1 MFLGIRKKYWWF
13 LLSTLTMV
21 GLMIF
26 LHLSPVFAVRQ
37 AELQGPYADKLDD
50 ISQDCAQ
57 SQENVF
63 RLDKG
68 KWAEMM
74 LARENVENVRLS
86 IRLPHSIKG
95 EINRFDP
102 AALIMTDRLY
112 GLDRFYRLIPY
123 DSTWD
128 KIDLPLLTGLKI
140 NGLFRAPQDYRVA
153 DILSGLMEIKDEMP
167 ELYRQIAEIDFSDD
181 VYVSIYLTTGT
192 DRYLA
197 GSRNFVAQLIKLD
210 IVNRTV
216 ARSENG
222 CYDLLYD
229 GVVVKLK

>member
-1 MFLGIRKKYWWF
+1 M
-13 LLSTLTMV
+13 MV
-21 GLMIF
+21 V

-37 AELQGPYADKLDD
+37 AELKGPYADKLDD
-50 ISQDCAQ
+50 ISRDCVQ
-57 SQENVF
+57 SQENIF
-63 RLDKG
+63 SFDKEY
-68 KWAEMM
+68 WAETI

-86 IRLPHSIKG
+86 IKLPCSIMG
-95 EINRFDP
+95 EINRFEP
-102 AALIMTDRLY
+102 AALVMTDRLY
-112 GLDRFYRLIPY
+112 GLDRFCRLIPY

-128 KIDLPLLTGLKI
+128 KIDLPLLIGLKI
-140 NGLFRAPQDYRVA
+140 NGLFRGPQDFRAV
-153 DILSGLMEIKDEMP
+153 DVLSGLMEIKDKMP

-229 GVVVKLK
+229 GVVIKLK